1 MENIN
6 IANIELIKLSLNIVM
21 SINAIIA
28 IIKGFYEYR
37 KSVEQKRIELFDNYR
52 KRLTEDKI
60 IYDILNLL
68 ETNDESGIDKLKRL
82 DKYLFLGFYEE
93 IALFVNSKILRPEIA
108 HYMFSY
114 YSILCWKN
122 KLFWKDI
129 DRDSIYWNVFREFVK
144 KMQELENSNPQ
155 SQEIKI

>member
-1 MENIN
+1 
-6 IANIELIKLSLNIVM
+6 M